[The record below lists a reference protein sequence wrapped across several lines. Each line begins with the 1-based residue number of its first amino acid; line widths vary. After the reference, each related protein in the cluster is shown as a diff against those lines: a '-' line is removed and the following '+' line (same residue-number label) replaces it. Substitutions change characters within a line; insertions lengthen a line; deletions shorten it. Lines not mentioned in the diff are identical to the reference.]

1 MSTNSGEREID
12 NLHKSEVS
20 SNVMSL
26 PLSTREIMATVLSRD
41 LEDGQ
46 WVEVGANLPVPRA
59 GVLLAHLHHGPNMTV
74 MMSMTKVN
82 VLNEPSIEEFE
93 FITDA
98 RATRWAEAYY
108 IHNDLVEN
116 MKFRRNGVFFAGA
129 LQIDPWGNS
138 NLIGIGSDYHKLKFR
153 GPGAVGTT
161 NATVMNSRFHLVV
174 NSHDKRIFVEK
185 CDFISSYG
193 WGRGRG
199 DRENLGLPGG
209 PRYCVTPLCIMDFDD
224 DSKRLR
230 LKSVHPGVSV
240 RDVIERTGFEL
251 IVPKDV
257 PETPKPTVHELEIL
271 RMRIDIAGNLR

>member
-1 MSTNSGEREID
+1 MNVGE
-12 NLHKSEVS
+12 NA
-20 SNVMSL
+20 L
-26 PLSTREIMATVLSRD
+26 PGTTAELLKLPVSTREIMAVALSRD

-74 MMSMTKVN
+74 MMAMTKAN
-82 VLNEPSIEEFE
+82 VLNEPSVEEFE
-93 FITDA
+93 LITDA

-129 LQIDPWGNS
+129 LQIDPYGNS

-174 NSHDKRIFVEK
+174 NAHDKRIFVEK

-193 WGRGRG
+193 WGRGGG
-199 DRENLGLPGG
+199 DREKLGLPGG
-209 PRYCVTPLCIMDFDD
+209 PRYCVTPLCVMDFEEDTR
-224 DSKRLR
+224 RLR

-240 RDVIERTGFEL
+240 QDVVERTGFEL
-251 IVPKDV
+251 VIPPDV
-257 PETPKPTVHELEIL
+257 PQTPAPTQRELEIL
-271 RMRIDIAGNLR
+271 RTRIDRVGNLR